1 MVKLENRNIYLLNIS
16 VDMFKYLI
24 FIVKLKKTELVFS
37 AYIITEQDQMVQQS
51 SHIKIKTKKNLA
63 TLSI

>member
-51 SHIKIKTKKNLA
+51 SHIKIKTKKNLT